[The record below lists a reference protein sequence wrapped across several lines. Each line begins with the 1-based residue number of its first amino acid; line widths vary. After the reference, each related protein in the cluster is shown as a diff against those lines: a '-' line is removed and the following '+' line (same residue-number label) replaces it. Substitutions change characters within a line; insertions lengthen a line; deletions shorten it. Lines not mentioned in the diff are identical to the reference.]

1 MNLEDYDITIS
12 HVVFFLHA
20 QAFFKNGTIA
30 SQTCVD

>member
-12 HVVFFLHA
+12 HVVFLHA
-20 QAFFKNGTIA
+20 QAFFLNGTIA